1 MSDEPIAVV
10 GMACRFPGA
19 STLDAFWQL
28 LAEGRNA
35 VQEGVPGSGVGRM
48 AELFP
53 TADVQNEACRFCA
66 FIDDIDKFDAAFFR
80 ISPVEAELLDPQQR
94 IMLETSWQALEDAGI
109 DPERLRGS
117 RTGVY
122 AGISNNEYRSL
133 ALDVAESA
141 EPASSLYAV
150 SGTSLNTAIGRVS
163 FALDFAGP
171 AMAVDTACSSAL
183 VAIHQAVSGLQ
194 RGEAD
199 LALAGGVNNI
209 LSGRLLELRGN
220 AGMLAPDGQ
229 CKTFDARA
237 NGYVRGE
244 GCGLVVLKRLAEA
257 ERDGDRIWAVVRGSA
272 VNQDGASPGLTV
284 PSPDAQARVIQAALA
299 RAGMQPQDVDYL
311 EAHGTGTPVGDPI
324 EANAA
329 ASAYGPGRPADR
341 PLLIGSVKTN
351 IGHLESAAGVAGFMK
366 AVLALKHGVI
376 PRHLNFET
384 PNPALDWDRLP
395 LKVTA
400 AEMDWPRRPGHVP
413 TAGVSGFGWSGTN
426 AHVLLEGYETRPL
439 RGRPENSLREFPRP
453 QDGAGRQATKDGFV
467 PCAGP
472 TEVAAR
478 GQDFAG
484 PPMPV
489 ATRDDANAATRPARL
504 LPLSGKTDAALRESA
519 ARYLTWLEH
528 DEPASL
534 ADTAWTASVGRSHFD
549 FRAGV
554 VFRDADSL
562 RERLTALVDP
572 DERLVLAAVPRRKVA
587 FAYTGQASQWV
598 GMGRAL
604 YETEP
609 VFRAVLDRC
618 DALLRDSRGGSLLD
632 VMFGRG
638 GSPGDLDDPVWKQ
651 PAIYTLEC
659 GLTALWDSVGVRP
672 DVVFGHS
679 LGEIAAAQAA
689 GVFSLEDGLKFA
701 AARGAH
707 IGAVPGAGAM
717 AAVFAPAADIAAV
730 VDEHNAASAGIDV
743 SVAVDNGAQQVISGP
758 AEAIDT
764 ILERFESDGTRVA
777 RLRKS
782 PAYHSAMIEP
792 ALDGLEA
799 SIQDIPFAPPTIALL
814 SNVTGAVVAPDAILD
829 AAYWRR
835 HARERVQFRSC
846 VEELASLGVDAVVEL
861 GPHAVLGPM
870 TQLAWPGSAGTEPP
884 AVVAS
889 LWRPRADT
897 PASDTEDAFVAA
909 LGAAYEAGIQ
919 VQLEALFAGESRRR
933 VSLPGYPFQRERF
946 WAARRRRRVAADHA
960 LLGNRHDSARG
971 ETAFDIDIHPTDP
984 AWLGDHRVFGRLVA
998 PGALYGAMAASVASE
1013 VGEKSVLVEDL
1024 QLHNPLVLGE
1034 RDPDEADADD
1044 EGRQVQVLLD
1054 VADGAWRRVQL
1065 LSKQASEADWTLHA
1079 EARLAASAPVF
1090 PAAAQPVDI
1099 ETLKAGLSA
1108 EDLSAYYRGKAA
1120 LGIDL
1125 GPAFRTLT
1133 ALWSRPGEAL
1143 AEVAL
1148 PAGVDATQLDIHPL
1162 LLDGCFQAV
1171 GAARPGAGGDDGATY
1186 LPFAWDRMQLASRL
1200 PERLFCHVR
1209 IPERPAPDGDSDAPP
1224 AGVPEVAS
1232 GDLTIYD
1239 ADGRLVGE
1247 LTGYAVKRATRATLL
1262 AAVEGIDELLY
1273 EVVWRESGTPIGIV
1287 PADFL
1292 PSPSQIAADW
1302 PGFSEYL
1309 GAQGVDA
1316 RERPKLFDDLSLLAR
1331 RFALDA
1337 LDQLGWHRASRET
1350 VDAEAL
1356 RERLGVLPEHSQ
1368 LFRRMLEILVAAEV
1382 LRASGNEFAVAVA
1395 SDDPDPAG
1403 IPGDSEQFV
1412 AELLGRY
1419 EHASNEIGLFHRC
1432 AGALARVL
1440 RGDEDPLTLLFG
1452 SGEPSAGDL
1461 YIKAPVGRAA
1471 NRMLGDTMKA
1481 LIAELPEDRRLRII
1495 EVGAGTGSATASV
1508 LPELPEGRFDYVY
1521 TDISAG
1527 FFAEA
1532 EAQFGAADVGIEYRV
1547 LDIEK
1552 DPVEQGFEPHAYDLV
1567 IASNVLHATRY
1578 LEETAGFCRELLAPS
1593 GQLLALENLVGQ
1605 DWLDLTFGQ
1614 LDGWWRFEDEFRPRY
1629 AVAGPDVWRRAL
1641 INAGFS
1647 QAEVLGLGDADANQM
1662 PDRGVIVAQ
1671 GPADVS
1677 ERAGIWVVA
1686 GEKPDGRFVTE
1697 LAGSNQTVVV
1707 ACDHDGPSA
1716 AGVMPVKVV
1725 MDDRDSWR
1733 RLIEGL
1739 PADSPLHGVVHL
1751 AALTGAG
1758 MDATTEAMIADIRRI
1773 GSSALAMVQG
1783 MLDADAAPAKGVW
1796 LVTRGAQ
1803 VLERERAGQLAG
1815 AALWGFGKVAARE
1828 AAQLQVRM
1836 LDLDPADAAPEADV
1850 VLELMHPDDETHVA
1864 FRRGRRM
1871 AARLV
1876 RTGSERSR
1884 LTLPEGSRW
1893 VVGIGDDALD
1903 CLPLAPVAL
1912 EPDEVRL
1919 AVEAAGLNFWDVFA
1933 TLRLIDDKLLG
1944 TEMSGRVIEVGSA
1957 VSSVA
1962 VGHRVVGVRRGDSGT
1977 FAPEVV
1983 THEQL
1988 VARVPEDVSASAL
2001 ATMPTVF
2008 LSAALS
2014 YEAAGLK
2021 KGDRVLV
2028 HAGAG
2033 GVGLAAIQLA
2043 QAAGAEVFATASA
2056 PKQPYLQS
2064 LGVRH
2069 VFDSRSTA
2077 YGQQILD
2084 VTGGTGVDIILNSLT
2099 AEGFI
2104 DASLSCL
2111 AEGGA
2116 FIELAARD
2124 ILSEEEMRTRR
2135 PDATYAIIKLD
2146 ALKQDQPALP
2156 GGHLR
2161 TLMARA
2167 QAGELTPLAHSR
2179 WPLAEAES
2187 AVEFMRDGRH
2197 LGKIVLT
2204 LPPLVDGS
2212 LREDRAYLVTG
2223 GLGGIGLAV
2232 ADWLV
2237 DRGARTIVLNGRRT
2251 PDPEAEAA
2259 VAALAERGVDVH
2271 VEIADVTDVGAL
2283 DAMLARMDA
2292 TLPPLAGVIH
2302 SVGAL
2307 SDGALGNQTWESFE
2321 RVLWPK
2327 VVGAWHLHRATQHRD
2342 LDFFVLFS
2350 SVAGVL
2356 GNPGQSNHAAANAFL
2371 DQLAAHR
2378 RSVGL
2383 PGQAIAWG
2391 AWSGLGEAEEQRER
2405 IAEHLET
2412 RGTGWITPAHGLRA
2426 FERLVRE
2433 DLTAAVV
2440 VLADWTAYGEALGSR
2455 PPLLTDLLTA
2465 TDGESAPEEDLLAL
2479 LDDAPAGTHGE
2490 ILESFLQ
2497 RAVQAVLRLPTPPP
2511 PTVGFFDLGMDSLMA
2526 VELRNRINRAF
2537 GGEYTAA
2544 STVVFDYPDIQALAG
2559 FLASE
2564 IGGSSAAS
2572 AEPSGASTAPSDAP
2586 VAPVR
2591 TNADDGIAIIGMAC
2605 RFPGADDL
2613 DAFWQLLLAGRDA
2626 VLDARPNAD
2635 SLGAGSSMGELA
2647 AGYRR
2652 AGFIDAVDEFDARF
2666 FHVQPIEARGMDP
2679 QQRMLLETTWHAL
2692 EDAAIDPD
2700 TLRGSRT
2707 GVYAGIGTSEYRDL
2721 IMRRAATITY
2731 LGSAVSMAL
2740 GRVSF
2745 QLGLEGPTMP
2755 VSLNCASSL
2764 VAVHHAVRGLGQGE
2778 VDLALVGGVS
2788 TVLSPGVTQEMAEL
2802 GLLSPSGRCSSFD
2815 AAADGF
2821 VRGEGCGMVVLK
2833 RLAEAEADGD
2843 RIWGVIRGSAVNQ
2856 NGAAAGPTVP
2866 NGPAQERVIEA
2877 ALQRAGV
2884 APAEVDYLEA
2894 HGGGSQL
2901 GDPIEVNAA
2910 VAVYGRERDP
2920 ARPLGIGSVKT
2931 NIGHLEAAAGVASLI
2946 KTVLAMRHGVIPK
2959 QLHFREP
2966 NTHVDWDKLPVQV
2979 IAEQAAWPSHDERP
2993 RRAAV
2998 SAFGISG
3005 VNAHVV
3011 LEGHGSIDG
3020 DEGLAGAPKPVAAV
3034 LPLPETERESSPAER
3049 VDRTTRILPLSGQ
3062 SDDALRELAAGYLA
3076 WLDSQDEL
3084 PASKLGDLAW
3094 TASVGRRQFDRRVAV
3109 VFRDAD
3115 SLKSALTTI
3124 ANEGAGEDRPTPTR
3138 LAFVYSDAGAEWATA
3153 AKAMYGSEPVVR
3165 TVFDQCDELLTKA
3178 GGPSLLDVMHGN
3190 GAPTADDPA
3199 VVGPGTY
3206 ALQCATATLW
3216 SGVGIS
3222 PSVVVGRGVGG
3233 IAAAQAAGVLDMA
3246 GGLRL
3251 ATAPDAATF
3260 DALLGETPTS
3270 PVILTVVSS
3279 GAGSVVEAGGKLDAA
3294 YWRALQGQDAPAD
3307 GVEVPAGLG
3316 VDAII
3321 DIAPPTRSTMSDG
3334 GPVVLNAAVLDAATD
3349 GHADAFARSVASAY
3363 EAGLDVSLRG
3373 LFAGEE
3379 RRRISL
3385 PSYPFQRRK
3394 HWILT

>member
-1 MSDEPIAVV
+1 MGQVEQPQSKDARSGTRDEAIAVI

-19 STLDAFWQL
+19 PTLDAFWQL
-28 LAEGRNA
+28 LTDGGNA

-109 DPERLRGS
+109 DPEGLRGS

-150 SGTSLNTAIGRVS
+150 SGTSLNTAIGRVA

-257 ERDGDRIWAVVRGSA
+257 ERDGDRIWAIVRGSA

-284 PSPDAQARVIQAALA
+284 PSGDAQERVIQEALA
-299 RAGMQPQDVDYL
+299 CAGMQPQDVDYL

-329 ASAYGPGRPADR
+329 AAAYAPGRPADR

-366 AVLALKHGVI
+366 AALALKHGVI

-384 PNPALDWDRLP
+384 PNPAMDWDQLP
-395 LKVTA
+395 LEVTA
-400 AEMDWPRRPGHVP
+400 SERDWPRRPGHVP

-426 AHVLLEGYETRPL
+426 AHVLLSSYEGPGGTD
-439 RGRPENSLREFPRP
+439 SS
-453 QDGAGRQATKDGFV
+453 
-467 PCAGP
+467 
-472 TEVAAR
+472 

-484 PPMPV
+484 PTV
-489 ATRDDANAATRPARL
+489 AVASPDGAQAATRPARL
-504 LPLSGKTDAALRESA
+504 LPLSAKTEDALRESA
-519 ARYLTWLEH
+519 SRYLAWLGFA
-528 DEPASL
+528 DPAAL
-534 ADTAWTASVGRSHFD
+534 ADTAWTASTGRSHFD

-562 RERLTALVDP
+562 RERLASVAEP
-572 DERLVLAAVPRRKVA
+572 GEHQFQAAVPRRKIA

-598 GMGRAL
+598 GMGQAL
-604 YETEP
+604 YDTEP

-618 DALLRDSRGGSLLD
+618 DALLREDRDASLLD

-638 GSPGDLDDPVWKQ
+638 DSPGDLDDPMWKQ
-651 PAIYTLEC
+651 PSIYALEC
-659 GLTALWDSVGVRP
+659 GLTALWKSVGLQP

-689 GVFSLEDGLKFA
+689 GVFGLEDGLRFA

-730 VDEHNAASAGIDV
+730 VDDHNATSAGIDV

-758 AEAIDT
+758 ADAIDT
-764 ILERFESDGTRVA
+764 ILERFESDGVRVA

-792 ALDGLEA
+792 ALDGLEG
-799 SIQDIPFAPPTIALL
+799 SIRDIPFAPPSVTLL
-814 SNVTGAVVAPDAILD
+814 SNVTGAAVAPDAILD
-829 AAYWRR
+829 AGYWRR
-835 HARERVQFRSC
+835 HAREQVQFRSC
-846 VEELASLGVDAVVEL
+846 VETLASLGVDAVVEL

-870 TQLAWPGSAGTEPP
+870 TALAWPGSAGVEPP

-897 PASDTEDAFVAA
+897 PPADTEDAFVAA
-909 LGAAYEAGIQ
+909 VGAAYEAGVP

-946 WAARRRRRVAADHA
+946 WAARRRRRVAVDHP

-971 ETAFDIDIHPTDP
+971 ETAFDTEIHPTDP

-1013 VGEKSVLVEDL
+1013 TGEKSVLIEDFQL
-1024 QLHNPLVLGE
+1024 QNPLVMAE
-1034 RDPDEADADD
+1034 RDPDEADAAD
-1044 EGRQVQVLLD
+1044 EGRQMQVLVD
-1054 VADGAWRRVQL
+1054 VAEGAWRRVQV

-1079 EARLAASAPVF
+1079 EARLAASAPAF
-1090 PAAAQPVDI
+1090 PATAQPVDI
-1099 ETLKAGLSA
+1099 EALKAGLST
-1108 EDLSAYYRGKAA
+1108 DDVSAYYRGKAA
-1120 LGIDL
+1120 LGIEL
-1125 GPAFRTLT
+1125 GPSFRSLK

-1143 AEVAL
+1143 AEIAL
-1148 PAGVDATQLDIHPL
+1148 PSGVDAAQVDIHPL

-1171 GAARPGAGGDDGATY
+1171 GAARDPGSSGEDETTY
-1186 LPFAWDRMQLASRL
+1186 LPFAWDRMQLASQL

-1209 IPERPAPDGDSDAPP
+1209 IPERPAAEGESDGGGS
-1224 AGVPEVAS
+1224 VPEVAS
-1232 GDLTIYD
+1232 GDLKIYD
-1239 ADGRLVGE
+1239 PDGRVVGE
-1247 LTGYAVKRATRATLL
+1247 LAGYAVKRATRATLL

-1273 EVVWRESGTPIGIV
+1273 EVVWRESGTPVGIV

-1292 PSPSQIAADW
+1292 PQPSVVADAW
-1302 PGFSEYL
+1302 PSFAEYL
-1309 GAQGVDA
+1309 GAEGVDA
-1316 RERPKLFDDLSLLAR
+1316 RERPSLFDDLSLLAR

-1337 LDQLGWHRASRET
+1337 LDQLGWHRTS
-1350 VDAEAL
+1350 AEVVGADAL
-1356 RERLGVLPEHSQ
+1356 RERLDVLPEHSQ
-1368 LFRRMLEILVAAEV
+1368 LFRRMLEILAAGDV
-1382 LRASGNEFAVAVA
+1382 LRSSGDDFAVRVGA
-1395 SDDPDPAG
+1395 DDPLPAD
-1403 IPGDSEQFV
+1403 IPGDPEQFV
-1412 AELLGRY
+1412 AELLARY

-1432 AGALARVL
+1432 AGALAGVL

-1471 NRMLGDTMKA
+1471 NRMLGDAVKA
-1481 LIAELPEDRRLRII
+1481 LVAELPEGRRLRIV

-1532 EAQFGAADVGIEYRV
+1532 EAQFGEADGGIVYRV
-1547 LDIEK
+1547 LDIEN
-1552 DPVEQGFEPHAYDLV
+1552 DPVEQGFESHGYDLL

-1578 LEETAGFCRELLAPS
+1578 LEETLGHCRELLAPS
-1593 GQLLALENLVGQ
+1593 GHLLALENLVGQ

-1614 LDGWWRFEDEFRPRY
+1614 LDGWWRFADDFRPRY

-1641 INAGFS
+1641 LNAGFTA
-1647 QAEVLGLGDADANQM
+1647 AEVLGLGESDAEA
-1662 PDRGVIVAQ
+1662 PDRGVILAQ
-1671 GPADVS
+1671 GPTEVS
-1677 ERAGIWVVA
+1677 ERAGIWIVA
-1686 GEKPDGRFVTE
+1686 GDAPDGRFVAE

-1707 ACDHDGPSA
+1707 AGDDNGA
-1716 AGVMPVKVV
+1716 F

-1739 PADSPLHGVVHL
+1739 PTDLPLHGVVHM
-1751 AALTGAG
+1751 AALDGAG
-1758 MDATTEAMIADIRRI
+1758 VDATTEAMVADIRRI

-1783 MLDADAAPAKGVW
+1783 LLDADAAPTKGLW

-1803 VLERERAGQLAG
+1803 VLEREWAGQLAG
-1815 AALWGFGKVAARE
+1815 AALWGFGKVAGRE
-1828 AAQLQVRM
+1828 AAQLRVRM
-1836 LDLDPADAAPEADV
+1836 LDLDPADAAPAV
-1850 VLELMHPDDETHVA
+1850 NMVLELMHPDAETHIA
-1864 FRRGRRM
+1864 YRRGRRM

-1876 RTGSERSR
+1876 RAGSERTR

-1893 VVGIGDDALD
+1893 VVGVGDEALD

-1912 EPDEVRL
+1912 EPDEVRV
-1919 AVEAAGLNFWDVFA
+1919 AVEASGLNFWDVFA

-1944 TEMSGRVIEVGSA
+1944 TEMCGRIIEVGPA

-1962 VGHRVVGVRRGDSGT
+1962 VGDRVVGVRRGDSGT
-1977 FAPEVV
+1977 FAPEIV
-1983 THEQL
+1983 THEEL
-1988 VARVPEDVSASAL
+1988 VARVPEGVSGSAL

-2021 KGDRVLV
+2021 EGDRVLV

-2043 QAAGAEVFATASA
+2043 QAAGAEVYATASA
-2056 PKQPYLQS
+2056 PKQPYLKS
-2064 LGVRH
+2064 LGVEH
-2069 VFDSRSTA
+2069 VFDSRTTA
-2077 YGQQILD
+2077 YGEEILD
-2084 VTGGTGVDIILNSLT
+2084 ATGGAGVDIILNSLT

-2111 AEGGA
+2111 ADGGA

-2124 ILSEEEMRTRR
+2124 ILSEEEMRDRR

-2146 ALKQDQPALP
+2146 ALKQDRPALP

-2161 TLMARA
+2161 SLMARA
-2167 QAGELTPLAHSR
+2167 ETGQLAPLAHSR

-2204 LPPLVDGS
+2204 LPPLLDGS

-2232 ADWLV
+2232 AEWLA
-2237 DRGARTIVLNGRRT
+2237 DRGARTIVLNGRRE
-2251 PDPEAEAA
+2251 PDPEAADA
-2259 VAALAERGVDVH
+2259 VAALADRGVDVR
-2271 VEIADVTDVGAL
+2271 VEIADVTDLAAV
-2283 DAMLARMDA
+2283 DAMLARMDT

-2307 SDGALGNQTWESFE
+2307 SDGSLGNQTWESFE
-2321 RVLWPK
+2321 HVLWPK
-2327 VVGAWHLHRATQHRD
+2327 VVGAWHLHRATCDRD

-2356 GNPGQSNHAAANAFL
+2356 GNPGQANHAAANAFL

-2378 RSVGL
+2378 RAMGL

-2412 RGTGWITPAHGLRA
+2412 RGTGWISPAHGLRA

-2433 DLTAAVV
+2433 DLTSAVV
-2440 VLADWTAYGEALGSR
+2440 VLADWTAYGEALGTR
-2455 PPLLTDLLTA
+2455 PPLLTDLLTV
-2465 TDGESAPEEDLLAL
+2465 TDAGSGPEEDLLAL
-2479 LDDAPAGTHGE
+2479 LDGAPANAHGE
-2490 ILESFLQ
+2490 ILASFLQ

-2511 PTVGFFDLGMDSLMA
+2511 PSVGFFELGMDSLMA

-2537 GGEYTAA
+2537 GGEYTAS
-2544 STVVFDYPDIQALAG
+2544 STVVFDYPDIEALAG

-2564 IGGSSAAS
+2564 I
-2572 AEPSGASTAPSDAP
+2572 SGAPDASRATAEAPAAP
-2586 VAPVR
+2586 VLPS
-2591 TNADDGIAIIGMAC
+2591 ADDGIAIIGMAC

-2613 DAFWQLLLAGRDA
+2613 DAFWQLLLAGDDA
-2626 VLDARPNAD
+2626 VVDARPNAD
-2635 SLGAGSSMGELA
+2635 SLGAAGSGMAKLA
-2647 AGYRR
+2647 PGYRR
-2652 AGFIDAVDEFDARF
+2652 AGFVDGLDQFDARF
-2666 FHVQPIEARGMDP
+2666 FRIQPIEARSMDP

-2700 TLRGSRT
+2700 ALRGSRT

-2721 IMRRAATITY
+2721 IMRQEASITY

-2764 VAVHHAVRGLGQGE
+2764 VAVHHAATALSHGE

-2788 TVLSPGVTQEMAEL
+2788 TVLSPGVTREMAEL
-2802 GLLSPSGRCSSFD
+2802 GLLSATGRCSAFD

-2866 NGPAQERVIEA
+2866 NGSAQERVIET
-2877 ALQRAGV
+2877 ALERAGV
-2884 APAEVDYLEA
+2884 SPAEVDYLEA
-2894 HGGGSQL
+2894 HGAGSQL

-2910 VAVYGRERDP
+2910 ATVYGRGRDP

-2931 NIGHLEAAAGVASLI
+2931 NIGHLESAAGVASLI

-2959 QLHFREP
+2959 HLHFREP
-2966 NTHVDWDKLPVQV
+2966 NTYVDWDRLPVQV
-2979 IAEQAAWPSHDERP
+2979 TAEQMAWPGHDERP

-3011 LEGHGSIDG
+3011 LESHGDAQRV
-3020 DEGLAGAPKPVAAV
+3020 EPAGAE
-3034 LPLPETERESSPAER
+3034 PLE
-3049 VDRTTRILPLSGQ
+3049 RTTRILPLSAQ
-3062 SDDALRELAAGYLA
+3062 TDEALRELAKSHLA
-3076 WLDSQDEL
+3076 WLDAQGEASSSQ
-3084 PASKLGDLAW
+3084 LGDLAW
-3094 TASVGRRQFDRRVAV
+3094 TASVGRRQFDLRAAV
-3109 VFRDAD
+3109 VFRDAN
-3115 SLKSALTTI
+3115 SLEAGLTTV
-3124 ANEGAGEDRPTPTR
+3124 ASAGASEERPAPTGI
-3138 LAFVYSDAGAEWATA
+3138 AFVFTDGAADWATVG
-3153 AKAMYGSEPVVR
+3153 KALYAEPVVR
-3165 TVFDQCDELLTKA
+3165 AVFDQCDELLTEA
-3178 GGPSLLDVMHGN
+3178 GGPSLLDVMFAG
-3190 GAPTADDPA
+3190 GTATAPDDQA
-3199 VVGPGTY
+3199 VLGPGTY
-3206 ALQCATATLW
+3206 ALECALAMLW
-3216 SGVGIS
+3216 SSVGIS
-3222 PSVVVGRGVGG
+3222 PSVVIGRRVGG
-3233 IAAAQAAGVLDMA
+3233 IAAAQVA
-3246 GGLRL
+3246 GGLDLESAFRL
-3251 ATAPDAATF
+3251 ARAPDTATF
-3260 DALLGETPTS
+3260 EALLGETVTS
-3270 PVILTVVSS
+3270 PATLTV
-3279 GAGSVVEAGGKLDAA
+3279 AGPRGDAVCEAGGALDAE
-3294 YWRALQGQDAPAD
+3294 YWRGLREDDGSRD
-3307 GVEVPAGLG
+3307 GVEGLAALG

-3321 DIAPPTRSTMSDG
+3321 EIGPRRRLGSAVGDGAPLLLT
-3334 GPVVLNAAVLDAATD
+3334 AADD
-3349 GHADAFARSVASAY
+3349 PADAFAGTVARVY
-3363 EAGLDVSLRG
+3363 EAGLDVSLDG

-3394 HWILT
+3394 HWIVI

>member
-1 MSDEPIAVV
+1 
-10 GMACRFPGA
+10 
-19 STLDAFWQL
+19 
-28 LAEGRNA
+28 
-35 VQEGVPGSGVGRM
+35 
-48 AELFP
+48 
-53 TADVQNEACRFCA
+53 
-66 FIDDIDKFDAAFFR
+66 
-80 ISPVEAELLDPQQR
+80 
-94 IMLETSWQALEDAGI
+94 
-109 DPERLRGS
+109 
-117 RTGVY
+117 
-122 AGISNNEYRSL
+122 
-133 ALDVAESA
+133 
-141 EPASSLYAV
+141 
-150 SGTSLNTAIGRVS
+150 
-163 FALDFAGP
+163 
-171 AMAVDTACSSAL
+171 MAVDTACSSAL

-244 GCGLVVLKRLAEA
+244 GCGLVVLKRLADA

-284 PSPDAQARVIQAALA
+284 PSGDAQAHVIEAALA
-299 RAGMQPQDVDYL
+299 RAGLQPEDVDYL

-329 ASAYGPGRPADR
+329 AAAYGPGRPADR

-366 AVLALKHGVI
+366 AALALKHGVI

-384 PNPALDWDRLP
+384 PNPAMDWDRLP

-400 AEMDWPRRPGHVP
+400 AEMDWPRRTGHVP

-426 AHVLLEGYETRPL
+426 AHVLLESYEGPT
-439 RGRPENSLREFPRP
+439 GTGGESF
-453 QDGAGRQATKDGFV
+453 
-467 PCAGP
+467 AGP
-472 TEVAAR
+472 EVAVAAR
-478 GQDFAG
+478 
-484 PPMPV
+484 
-489 ATRDDANAATRPARL
+489 DDAGAATRRARL
-504 LPLSGKTDAALRESA
+504 LPLSAKTADALRESA
-519 ARYLTWLEH
+519 ARYLAWLERA
-528 DEPASL
+528 EPASL
-534 ADTAWTASVGRSHFD
+534 ADTAWTASIGRSHFD

-562 RERLTALVDP
+562 RKRLAALAEP
-572 DERLVLAAVPRRKVA
+572 DEGQFQPAVSRRKIA

-598 GMGRAL
+598 GMGNAL

-609 VFRAVLDRC
+609 VFREVLDRC
-618 DALLRDSRGGSLLD
+618 DALLREDRGASLLD
-632 VMFGRG
+632 AMFGRG
-638 GSPGDLDDPVWKQ
+638 DSPGDLDDPAWKQ
-651 PAIYTLEC
+651 PSIYTLEC
-659 GLTALWDSVGVRP
+659 GLTALWKSVGVQP

-717 AAVFAPAADIAAV
+717 AAVFAPPADIATV

-758 AEAIDT
+758 ADAIDA
-764 ILERFESDGTRVA
+764 ILERFESDGVRVA

-799 SIQDIPFAPPTIALL
+799 SIRDLPFAPPSITLL
-814 SNVTGAVVAPDAILD
+814 SNVTGAAVAPDAILD

-870 TQLAWPGSAGTEPP
+870 TTLAWPGSAGEPP

-897 PASDTEDAFVAA
+897 PEADTEDAFVAA
-909 LGAAYEAGIQ
+909 VGAAYEAGIP

-946 WAARRRRRVAADHA
+946 WAARRRRRVAVDHP

-971 ETAFDIDIHPTDP
+971 ETAFDTEIHPTDP
-984 AWLGDHRVFGRLVA
+984 AWLGDHHVFGRLVA

-1013 VGEKSVLVEDL
+1013 TGEKSVLIEDFQL
-1024 QLHNPLVLGE
+1024 QNALVLGE
-1034 RDPDEADADD
+1034 QDPDDADATA
-1044 EGRQVQVLLD
+1044 EGRQMQVLVD
-1054 VADGAWRRVQL
+1054 AADGVWRRVQV

-1090 PAAAQPVDI
+1090 PATTQPVDI
-1099 ETLKAGLSA
+1099 EALKAGLSA
-1108 EDLSAYYRGKAA
+1108 DDVTAYYRGKAA

-1125 GPAFRTLT
+1125 GPSFRSLR
-1133 ALWSRPGEAL
+1133 ALWSRSGEAL
-1143 AEVAL
+1143 AEVTL
-1148 PAGVDATQLDIHPL
+1148 PGDIDPTQLDIHPL

-1171 GAARPGAGGDDGATY
+1171 GAARDPGASGEDGTTY
-1186 LPFAWDRMQLASRL
+1186 LPFAWDRMQLAARL
-1200 PERLFCHVR
+1200 PERLFCHVVM
-1209 IPERPAPDGDSDAPP
+1209 PERPAAEGDS
-1224 AGVPEVAS
+1224 VPEVTS
-1232 GDLTIYD
+1232 GDLKIYD
-1239 ADGRLVGE
+1239 PDGRLVGE

-1273 EVVWRESGTPIGIV
+1273 EVVWRESGTPVGIV

-1292 PSPSQIAADW
+1292 PPPSQVVADW
-1302 PGFSEYL
+1302 PAFSEYL

-1316 RERPKLFDDLSLLAR
+1316 RERPSLFDDLSLLAR

-1337 LDQLGWHRASRET
+1337 LDQLGWHRTAGET
-1350 VDAEAL
+1350 VEADVL
-1356 RERLGVLPEHSQ
+1356 RERLNVLPEHEQ
-1368 LFRRMLEILVAAEV
+1368 LFRRMLEILAAAEV
-1382 LRASGNEFAVAVA
+1382 LRLSGNEFTVAVG
-1395 SDDPDPAG
+1395 SDDPLPAAIPADPEHFV
-1403 IPGDSEQFV
+1403 SELF
-1412 AELLGRY
+1412 ARY

-1432 AGALARVL
+1432 AGALAAVL

-1471 NRMLGDTMKA
+1471 NRMLGDAVKA
-1481 LIAELPEDRRLRII
+1481 LVAEIPDDRRFRIV

-1508 LPELPEGRFDYVY
+1508 LPELPEGRFDYIY

-1532 EAQFGAADVGIEYRV
+1532 EAQFGDADGGIEYRV

-1552 DPVEQGFEPHAYDLV
+1552 DPVEQGFESHGYDLV

-1578 LEETAGFCRELLAPS
+1578 LEETLGHCRELLAPS

-1614 LDGWWRFEDEFRPRY
+1614 LDGWWRFADDFRPRY

-1641 INAGFS
+1641 INSGFT

-1671 GPADVS
+1671 GPAAVT
-1677 ERAGIWVVA
+1677 ERPGIWIVA
-1686 GEKPDGRFVTE
+1686 GEATGGRFATE
-1697 LAGSNQTVVV
+1697 LAASNQTVVV
-1707 ACDHDGPSA
+1707 AGDEDGA
-1716 AGVMPVKVV
+1716 NTAGVLPAKVV
-1725 MDDRDSWR
+1725 PDDRDSWR
-1733 RLIEGL
+1733 RLFEGL
-1739 PADSPLHGVVHL
+1739 PADLPLHGVVHL

-1758 MDATTEAMIADIRRI
+1758 VDATTEAMVADIRRI

-1783 MLDADAAPAKGVW
+1783 MLDADAAPTKGLW

-1803 VLERERAGQLAG
+1803 VLEREWAGQLAG
-1815 AALWGFGKVAARE
+1815 AALWGFGKVAVRE
-1828 AAQLQVRM
+1828 AAQLGVRM
-1836 LDLDPADAAPEADV
+1836 LDLDPADAAPATDV
-1850 VLELMHPDDETHVA
+1850 VLELMHPDAETHVA
-1864 FRRGRRM
+1864 YRRGRRM
-1871 AARLV
+1871 AARMV
-1876 RTGSERSR
+1876 RAGSERAR
-1884 LTLPEGSRW
+1884 LTLPEGQRW
-1893 VVGIGDDALD
+1893 VVGVGDDALD
-1903 CLPLAPVAL
+1903 CLPLAQVTL
-1912 EPDEVRL
+1912 EPDEVRV

-1933 TLRLIDDKLLG
+1933 ALRLIDDKLLG
-1944 TEMSGRVIEVGSA
+1944 TEMCGRIVEVGSA

-1962 VGHRVVGVRRGDSGT
+1962 VGDRVVGVRRGDSGT
-1977 FAPEVV
+1977 FSPELV
-1983 THEQL
+1983 THQEL
-1988 VARVPEDVSASAL
+1988 VARVPEHVSGSAL

-2021 KGDRVLV
+2021 EGDRVLV

-2056 PKQPYLQS
+2056 PKQPYLRA
-2064 LGVRH
+2064 LGVQH

-2077 YGQQILD
+2077 YGEEILD
-2084 VTGGTGVDIILNSLT
+2084 ATGGEGVDIILNSLT

-2124 ILSEEEMRTRR
+2124 ILSEEEMRSRR

-2156 GGHLR
+2156 GGHLKA
-2161 TLMARA
+2161 LMARA
-2167 QAGELTPLAHSR
+2167 ETGELTPLAHSR
-2179 WPLAEAES
+2179 WPLAETES

-2232 ADWLV
+2232 ADWLA
-2237 DRGARTIVLNGRRT
+2237 DRGARTIVLNGRRE
-2251 PDPEAEAA
+2251 PDPEAEEA
-2259 VAALAERGVDVH
+2259 VAALAERGVDVR
-2271 VEIADVTDVGAL
+2271 VEIADVTDVAAL
-2283 DAMLARMDA
+2283 DAMLARMDDP
-2292 TLPPLAGVIH
+2292 LPPLAGVIH

-2307 SDGALGNQTWESFE
+2307 SDGALGNQTWDRFE
-2321 RVLWPK
+2321 HVLWPK
-2327 VVGAWHLHRATQHRD
+2327 VVGAWHLHRATRHRD

-2356 GNPGQSNHAAANAFL
+2356 GNPGQANHAAANAFL

-2440 VLADWTAYGEALGSR
+2440 VLADWTAYGEALGTR
-2455 PPLLTDLLTA
+2455 PPLLTDLLTVA
-2465 TDGESAPEEDLLAL
+2465 DGESAADEDLLAL
-2479 LDDAPAGTHGE
+2479 LDAAPAGAQVE
-2490 ILESFLQ
+2490 VLQSFLQ

-2537 GGEYTAA
+2537 GGQYTAA
-2544 STVVFDYPDIQALAG
+2544 STVVFDYPDIEALAG

-2564 IGGSSAAS
+2564 IGGSPSA
-2572 AEPSGASTAPSDAP
+2572 AP
-2586 VAPVR
+2586 VADAPAAAVQPG
-2591 TNADDGIAIIGMAC
+2591 ADDGIAIIGMAC
-2605 RFPGADDL
+2605 RFPGAEDL
-2613 DAFWQLLLAGRDA
+2613 DAFWQLLLAGDDA
-2626 VLDARPNAD
+2626 VVDARPNAD
-2635 SLGAGSSMGELA
+2635 SLGGAGGSMGRLSP
-2647 AGYRR
+2647 GYRR
-2652 AGFIDAVDEFDARF
+2652 AGFVDDVDQFDARF
-2666 FHVQPIEARGMDP
+2666 FRIQPIEARTMDP

-2700 TLRGSRT
+2700 ALRGSRT

-2721 IMRRAATITY
+2721 MREDGTISY

-2740 GRVSF
+2740 GRISY

-2764 VAVHHAVRGLGQGE
+2764 VAVHHAARALSHGE
-2778 VDLALVGGVS
+2778 VDLALTGGVS
-2788 TVLSPGVTQEMAEL
+2788 TVLSPGVTREMADL
-2802 GLLSPSGRCSSFD
+2802 GLLSSRGQCSAFD

-2833 RLAEAEADGD
+2833 RLADAQADGD

-2866 NGPAQERVIEA
+2866 NGSAQERVIET
-2877 ALQRAGV
+2877 ALGRAGV
-2884 APAEVDYLEA
+2884 PPSEVDYLEA
-2894 HGGGSQL
+2894 HGAGSQL

-2910 VAVYGRERDP
+2910 VAVYGRNREP
-2920 ARPLGIGSVKT
+2920 SQPLRIGSVKT
-2931 NIGHLEAAAGVASLI
+2931 NIGHLESAAGVASLI

-2959 QLHFREP
+2959 HLHFREP
-2966 NTHVDWDKLPVQV
+2966 NPHVEWDKLPVKV
-2979 IAEQAAWPSHDERP
+2979 TAEQDAWPVHDERP
-2993 RRAAV
+2993 HRAAV

-3011 LEGHGSIDG
+3011 LENRAV
-3020 DEGLAGAPKPVAAV
+3020 DEGALLAGAPEVVAGAW
-3034 LPLPETERESSPAER
+3034 PLAEPDPR
-3049 VDRTTRILPLSGQ
+3049 AELSDRTTRILPLSGQ
-3062 SDDALRELAAGYLA
+3062 SDDALRELAQSYLA
-3076 WLDSQDEL
+3076 WLDAQGEMSSRRL
-3084 PASKLGDLAW
+3084 ADLAW
-3094 TASVGRRQFDRRVAV
+3094 TASVGRRQFGHRAAV
-3109 VFRDAD
+3109 VFRDVD
-3115 SLKSALTTI
+3115 SLRAGLT
-3124 ANEGAGEDRPTPTR
+3124 AVAAREAGEERPTPTQI
-3138 LAFVYSDAGAEWATA
+3138 AFVYSDGSPEWAA
-3153 AKAMYGSEPVVR
+3153 MGKAMYAVEPVVR
-3165 TVFDQCDELLTKA
+3165 SVFDQCDEVLTKA
-3178 GGPSLLDVMHGN
+3178 GSPSLLDVMFGDDSAT
-3190 GAPTADDPA
+3190 GPDDPA
-3199 VVGPGTY
+3199 VSGAGTY
-3206 ALQCATATLW
+3206 ALQCAVATLW
-3216 SGVGIS
+3216 SSVGIS

-3233 IAAAQAAGVLDMA
+3233 IAAARAAGAVDMA

-3251 ATAPDAATF
+3251 AAAPDAATF
-3260 DALLGETPTS
+3260 DALLGETPTTS
-3270 PVILTVVSS
+3270 PVSSAVVSS
-3279 GAGSVVEAGGKLDAA
+3279 GTGGVVEAGGTLDAS
-3294 YWRALQGQDAPAD
+3294 YWRALHGQDGSGDGVDVLAGLRVDAVIEIALPTRPHPTVSDGSPLVINPAD
-3307 GVEVPAGLG
+3307 VG
-3316 VDAII
+3316 
-3321 DIAPPTRSTMSDG
+3321 
-3334 GPVVLNAAVLDAATD
+3334 ATTGD
-3349 GHADAFARSVASAY
+3349 HDAFVRTVAAAC
-3363 EAGLDVSLRG
+3363 EAGLDVSLRA
-3373 LFAGEE
+3373 LFVDEE

-3385 PSYPFQRRK
+3385 PRYPFQRRK
-3394 HWILT
+3394 HWIVD

>member
-1 MSDEPIAVV
+1 M
-10 GMACRFPGA
+10 
-19 STLDAFWQL
+19 
-28 LAEGRNA
+28 
-35 VQEGVPGSGVGRM
+35 
-48 AELFP
+48 
-53 TADVQNEACRFCA
+53 
-66 FIDDIDKFDAAFFR
+66 
-80 ISPVEAELLDPQQR
+80 
-94 IMLETSWQALEDAGI
+94 
-109 DPERLRGS
+109 
-117 RTGVY
+117 
-122 AGISNNEYRSL
+122 
-133 ALDVAESA
+133 
-141 EPASSLYAV
+141 
-150 SGTSLNTAIGRVS
+150 
-163 FALDFAGP
+163 
-171 AMAVDTACSSAL
+171 
-183 VAIHQAVSGLQ
+183 
-194 RGEAD
+194 
-199 LALAGGVNNI
+199 
-209 LSGRLLELRGN
+209 
-220 AGMLAPDGQ
+220 
-229 CKTFDARA
+229 
-237 NGYVRGE
+237 
-244 GCGLVVLKRLAEA
+244 
-257 ERDGDRIWAVVRGSA
+257 
-272 VNQDGASPGLTV
+272 
-284 PSPDAQARVIQAALA
+284 
-299 RAGMQPQDVDYL
+299 
-311 EAHGTGTPVGDPI
+311 
-324 EANAA
+324 
-329 ASAYGPGRPADR
+329 
-341 PLLIGSVKTN
+341 
-351 IGHLESAAGVAGFMK
+351 
-366 AVLALKHGVI
+366 
-376 PRHLNFET
+376 
-384 PNPALDWDRLP
+384 
-395 LKVTA
+395 
-400 AEMDWPRRPGHVP
+400 
-413 TAGVSGFGWSGTN
+413 
-426 AHVLLEGYETRPL
+426 
-439 RGRPENSLREFPRP
+439 
-453 QDGAGRQATKDGFV
+453 
-467 PCAGP
+467 
-472 TEVAAR
+472 
-478 GQDFAG
+478 
-484 PPMPV
+484 
-489 ATRDDANAATRPARL
+489 
-504 LPLSGKTDAALRESA
+504 
-519 ARYLTWLEH
+519 
-528 DEPASL
+528 
-534 ADTAWTASVGRSHFD
+534 
-549 FRAGV
+549 
-554 VFRDADSL
+554 
-562 RERLTALVDP
+562 
-572 DERLVLAAVPRRKVA
+572 
-587 FAYTGQASQWV
+587 
-598 GMGRAL
+598 
-604 YETEP
+604 
-609 VFRAVLDRC
+609 
-618 DALLRDSRGGSLLD
+618 
-632 VMFGRG
+632 
-638 GSPGDLDDPVWKQ
+638 
-651 PAIYTLEC
+651 
-659 GLTALWDSVGVRP
+659 
-672 DVVFGHS
+672 
-679 LGEIAAAQAA
+679 
-689 GVFSLEDGLKFA
+689 
-701 AARGAH
+701 
-707 IGAVPGAGAM
+707 
-717 AAVFAPAADIAAV
+717 
-730 VDEHNAASAGIDV
+730 
-743 SVAVDNGAQQVISGP
+743 
-758 AEAIDT
+758 
-764 ILERFESDGTRVA
+764 
-777 RLRKS
+777 
-782 PAYHSAMIEP
+782 
-792 ALDGLEA
+792 
-799 SIQDIPFAPPTIALL
+799 
-814 SNVTGAVVAPDAILD
+814 
-829 AAYWRR
+829 
-835 HARERVQFRSC
+835 
-846 VEELASLGVDAVVEL
+846 
-861 GPHAVLGPM
+861 
-870 TQLAWPGSAGTEPP
+870 
-884 AVVAS
+884 
-889 LWRPRADT
+889 
-897 PASDTEDAFVAA
+897 
-909 LGAAYEAGIQ
+909 
-919 VQLEALFAGESRRR
+919 
-933 VSLPGYPFQRERF
+933 
-946 WAARRRRRVAADHA
+946 
-960 LLGNRHDSARG
+960 
-971 ETAFDIDIHPTDP
+971 
-984 AWLGDHRVFGRLVA
+984 
-998 PGALYGAMAASVASE
+998 
-1013 VGEKSVLVEDL
+1013 
-1024 QLHNPLVLGE
+1024 
-1034 RDPDEADADD
+1034 
-1044 EGRQVQVLLD
+1044 
-1054 VADGAWRRVQL
+1054 
-1065 LSKQASEADWTLHA
+1065 
-1079 EARLAASAPVF
+1079 
-1090 PAAAQPVDI
+1090 
-1099 ETLKAGLSA
+1099 
-1108 EDLSAYYRGKAA
+1108 
-1120 LGIDL
+1120 
-1125 GPAFRTLT
+1125 
-1133 ALWSRPGEAL
+1133 
-1143 AEVAL
+1143 
-1148 PAGVDATQLDIHPL
+1148 
-1162 LLDGCFQAV
+1162 
-1171 GAARPGAGGDDGATY
+1171 
-1186 LPFAWDRMQLASRL
+1186 
-1200 PERLFCHVR
+1200 
-1209 IPERPAPDGDSDAPP
+1209 PDGDSDAPP
-1224 AGVPEVAS
+1224 GGVPEVAS

-1239 ADGRLVGE
+1239 AEGRLVGE
-1247 LTGYAVKRATRATLL
+1247 LAGYAVKRATRASLL

-1337 LDQLGWHRASRET
+1337 LDQLGWHRASGET
-1350 VDAEAL
+1350 VEAEAL

-1382 LRASGNEFAVAVA
+1382 LRASGNGFAVAVA

-1403 IPGDSEQFV
+1403 IPGDPEQFV

-1432 AGALARVL
+1432 AGALAGVL

-1471 NRMLGDTMKA
+1471 NRMLGDAMKA
-1481 LIAELPEDRRLRII
+1481 LVAELPEDRRLRII

-1508 LPELPEGRFDYVY
+1508 LPELPEGRFDYIY

-1614 LDGWWRFEDEFRPRY
+1614 LDGWWRFEDDFRPRY

-1662 PDRGVIVAQ
+1662 PDRGVIVAD

-1677 ERAGIWVVA
+1677 ERAGIWIVA
-1686 GEKPDGRFVTE
+1686 AEEPNGRFVTE

-1707 ACDHDGPSA
+1707 AGDHDGPSS
-1716 AGVMPVKVV
+1716 AGVMPVKVA

-1739 PADSPLHGVVHL
+1739 PADSTLHGIVHL

-1758 MDATTEAMIADIRRI
+1758 VDATTEAMVADVRRI

-1783 MLDADAAPAKGVW
+1783 ILDADAAPAKGVW

-1828 AAQLQVRM
+1828 AAQLRIRM

-1850 VLELMHPDDETHVA
+1850 VRELMHPDAETHVA
-1864 FRRGRRM
+1864 YRRGRRM

-1876 RTGSERSR
+1876 RAGSERSR

-1893 VVGIGDDALD
+1893 VVGVGDDALD
-1903 CLPLAPVAL
+1903 CLPLAPAAL
-1912 EPDEVRL
+1912 QPDEVRL

-1944 TEMSGRVIEVGSA
+1944 TEMCGRVIEVGSA

-1962 VGHRVVGVRRGDSGT
+1962 AGDRVVGVRRGDSGT

-1983 THEQL
+1983 THEEL

-2056 PKQPYLQS
+2056 PKQPYLQN

-2069 VFDSRSTA
+2069 VFDSRTTA
-2077 YGQQILD
+2077 YGQEILA

-2124 ILSEEEMRTRR
+2124 ILTEEEMRARR
-2135 PDATYAIIKLD
+2135 PDVTYAIIKLD

-2237 DRGARTIVLNGRRT
+2237 DRGARTVVLNGRRT

-2259 VAALAERGVDVH
+2259 VTVLAERGVDVH
-2271 VEIADVTDVGAL
+2271 VEIADVTDIAAL

-2307 SDGALGNQTWESFE
+2307 ADGALGNQTWESFE

-2378 RSVGL
+2378 RSMGL

-2433 DLTAAVV
+2433 DLTSAVV
-2440 VLADWTAYGEALGSR
+2440 VLADWTAYGEALGTR
-2455 PPLLTDLLTA
+2455 PPLLIDLLTA

-2490 ILESFLQ
+2490 ILASFLQ

-2544 STVVFDYPDIQALAG
+2544 STVVFDYPDIEALAG
-2559 FLASE
+2559 FLAGE
-2564 IGGSSAAS
+2564 IGGSAAAS
-2572 AEPSGASTAPSDAP
+2572 AGPSGASAVPSDSP
-2586 VAPVR
+2586 VAPAR

-2605 RFPGADDL
+2605 RFPGANDL

-2635 SLGAGSSMGELA
+2635 SLGGAGSNMGTLA
-2647 AGYRR
+2647 AGFRR
-2652 AGFIDAVDEFDARF
+2652 AGFVDAVDEFDARF
-2666 FHVQPIEARGMDP
+2666 FHVHSVEARSMDP

-2721 IMRRAATITY
+2721 IMRHAASMTY

-2745 QLGLEGPTMP
+2745 LLGLEGPTMP

-2764 VAVHHAVRGLGQGE
+2764 VAVHHAVTGLGQGE

-2788 TVLSPGVTQEMAEL
+2788 TVLSPGVTAEMADL

-2833 RLAEAEADGD
+2833 RLADAVKDGD
-2843 RIWGVIRGSAVNQ
+2843 RVWGVIRGSAVNQ

-2877 ALQRAGV
+2877 ALERAGV

-2894 HGGGSQL
+2894 HGGASQL

-2946 KTVLAMRHGVIPK
+2946 KTVLALRHGVIPK

-2966 NTHVDWDKLPVQV
+2966 NTYVDWDKLPVQV
-2979 IAEQAAWPSHDERP
+2979 TREQAAWPAHGERP
-2993 RRAAV
+2993 HRAAV

-3011 LEGHGSIDG
+3011 LEGHGGIDG
-3020 DEGLAGAPKPVAAV
+3020 DEGLAGMPKPVAAA
-3034 LPLPETERESSPAER
+3034 LPLSETERESSRAELL
-3049 VDRTTRILPLSGQ
+3049 DRTTRILPLSGQ
-3062 SDDALRELAAGYLA
+3062 SDDALRELAASYLA
-3076 WLDSQDEL
+3076 WLDAQDET
-3084 PASKLGDLAW
+3084 SSRRLGDLAW
-3094 TASVGRRQFDRRVAV
+3094 TASVGRRQFDRRAAI

-3115 SLKSALTTI
+3115 SLKAGLTTM
-3124 ANEGAGEDRPTPTR
+3124 AVRGPGRERPAPTR
-3138 LAFVYSDAGAEWATA
+3138 LAFAFTGASADWATTG
-3153 AKAMYGSEPVVR
+3153 KALYATEPVVR
-3165 TVFDQCDELLTKA
+3165 AVFDRCDELLTKA
-3178 GGPSLLDVMHGN
+3178 GGPSLLDVMHSD
-3190 GAPTADDPA
+3190 PTATGPDDQA
-3199 VVGPGTY
+3199 AFGPGIY
-3206 ALQCATATLW
+3206 ALQCAVAMLW
-3216 SGVGIS
+3216 SSVGVS
-3222 PSVVVGRGVGG
+3222 PSVVLGDGVGG
-3233 IAAAQAAGVLDMA
+3233 IAAAQAAGALDLDS
-3246 GGLRL
+3246 GLRL
-3251 ATAPDAATF
+3251 AAAPDTPTF
-3260 DALLGETPTS
+3260 DAMLGETATAPAA
-3270 PVILTVVSS
+3270 LTVAGPRP
-3279 GAGSVVEAGGKLDAA
+3279 GAVVEAGETLAA
-3294 YWRALQGQDAPAD
+3294 EYWRGLRGEEPRPAD
-3307 GVEVPAGLG
+3307 GVEVLAGLG
-3316 VDAII
+3316 VDAIVEI
-3321 DIAPPTRSTMSDG
+3321 EPLGLASAADDG
-3334 GPVVLNAAVLDAATD
+3334 PLVLTAANPADETD
-3349 GHADAFARSVASAY
+3349 GPGEAFIGAVAKAY
-3363 EAGLDVSLRG
+3363 EVGLDVSLRG
-3373 LFAGEE
+3373 LFAGEH

-3385 PSYPFQRRK
+3385 PRYPFQRRR
-3394 HWILT
+3394 HWFRT

>member
-1 MSDEPIAVV
+1 MTQLEQPQSEHARSAVSESSRSGTLDEPIAVV

-19 STLDAFWQL
+19 ATLDAFWQL
-28 LAEGRNA
+28 LAGGGNA

-53 TADVQNEACRFCA
+53 TADVQNDACRFCA
-66 FIDDIDKFDAAFFR
+66 FVDDIDKFDAAFFR

-133 ALDVAESA
+133 ALEVAESA

-150 SGTSLNTAIGRVS
+150 SGTSLNTAIGRVA
-163 FALDFAGP
+163 FALDLAGP

-194 RGEAD
+194 RREAD

-284 PSPDAQARVIQAALA
+284 PSGDAQARVIQAALA

-324 EANAA
+324 EADAA
-329 ASAYGPGRPADR
+329 ATAYGPGRPADR

-366 AVLALKHGVI
+366 AVMALRHGVI

-384 PNPALDWDRLP
+384 PSPAIDWDRLP
-395 LKVTA
+395 LEVTA
-400 AEMDWPRRPGHVP
+400 AERDWPRREGHVP
-413 TAGVSGFGWSGTN
+413 SAGVSGFGWSGTN
-426 AHVLLEGYETRPL
+426 AHVLLERYE
-439 RGRPENSLREFPRP
+439 
-453 QDGAGRQATKDGFV
+453 
-467 PCAGP
+467 GP
-472 TEVAAR
+472 TDTAAR

-484 PPMPV
+484 PAMPV
-489 ATRDDANAATRPARL
+489 ATRDGAQAATRRARL

-519 ARYLTWLEH
+519 ARYLTWLEGA
-528 DEPASL
+528 EPAAL
-534 ADTAWTASVGRSHFD
+534 ADAAWTASVGRSHFD

-554 VFRDADSL
+554 VFRDAGSL
-562 RERLTALVDP
+562 RERLAALVDP
-572 DERLVLAAVPRRKVA
+572 DERQFLATVPRRKLA

-618 DALLRDSRGGSLLD
+618 DALLREDRGASLLD
-632 VMFGRG
+632 VMFGREG
-638 GSPGDLDDPVWKQ
+638 APGDLDDPAWKQ
-651 PAIYTLEC
+651 PSIYALEC
-659 GLTALWDSVGVRP
+659 GLTALWESVGVRP

-689 GVFSLEDGLKFA
+689 GVFSLEDGLRFA

-717 AAVFAPAADIAAV
+717 AAVFAPADDIAAV

-758 AEAIDT
+758 ADAIDT
-764 ILERFESDGTRVA
+764 ILERFESEGTRVA

-792 ALDGLEA
+792 ALDGLQA
-799 SIQDIPFAPPTIALL
+799 SIREIPFAPPSITLL
-814 SNVTGAVVAPDAILD
+814 SNVTGAAVAPDAILD
-829 AAYWRR
+829 TAYWRR

-846 VEELASLGVDAVVEL
+846 VEELGSLGVDAVVEL

-870 TQLAWPGSAGTEPP
+870 TALAWPGSAGEPP

-889 LWRPRADT
+889 LMRPRADT
-897 PASDTEDAFVAA
+897 PAADTEDAFVAA
-909 LGAAYEAGIQ
+909 VGAAYEAGIP

-946 WAARRRRRVAADHA
+946 WAARRRRRVAVDHP

-971 ETAFDIDIHPTDP
+971 ETAFDTEIHPTDP
-984 AWLGDHRVFGRLVA
+984 AWLGDHHVFGRLVA
-998 PGALYGAMAASVASE
+998 PGALYGAMAASVAAE
-1013 VGEKSVLVEDL
+1013 AGEKSVLIEDFQL
-1024 QLHNPLVLGE
+1024 QNPLVLGE
-1034 RDPDEADADD
+1034 PDPDDADAADA
-1044 EGRQVQVLLD
+1044 GRQMQVLVD
-1054 VADGAWRRVQL
+1054 APDGAWRRVQV
-1065 LSKQASEADWTLHA
+1065 LSKHASEGEWTLHA
-1079 EARLAASAPVF
+1079 EARLAASAPAF
-1090 PAAAQPVDI
+1090 PAAAEPVDI
-1099 ETLKAGLSA
+1099 EALKAGLSP
-1108 EDLSAYYRGKAA
+1108 DDVSAYYRAKSA

-1125 GPAFRTLT
+1125 GASFRSLKG
-1133 ALWSRPGEAL
+1133 LWSRPGEAL

-1148 PAGVDATQLDIHPL
+1148 PTGVDAALEIHPL

-1171 GAARPGAGGDDGATY
+1171 GAARDGGGSGEDETTY

-1209 IPERPAPDGDSDAPP
+1209 MPERPASAGDAEDAPP
-1224 AGVPEVAS
+1224 SGVPEVAS
-1232 GDLTIYD
+1232 GDLRIYD

-1247 LTGYAVKRATRATLL
+1247 LEGYAVKRATRATLL

-1273 EVVWRESGTPIGIV
+1273 EVVWRETGEPAGIV

-1292 PSPSQIAADW
+1292 PAPSQVAADW
-1302 PGFSEYL
+1302 PSFSEYL
-1309 GAQGVDA
+1309 GAEGVDA
-1316 RERPKLFDDLSLLAR
+1316 RERPSLFGDLSLLAR

-1337 LDQLGWHRASRET
+1337 LDRLGWDRASGQE
-1350 VDAEAL
+1350 VEADAL
-1356 RERLGVLPEHSQ
+1356 RERLGVVPEHSQ
-1368 LFRRMLEILVAAEV
+1368 LFRRTLEILTAAAV
-1382 LRASGNEFAVAVA
+1382 LRPSGNEFAVAVA
-1395 SDDPDPAG
+1395 SGDPLPPG
-1403 IPGDSEQFV
+1403 IPGDPGEFA

-1432 AGALARVL
+1432 AGALAGVL

-1471 NRMLGDTMKA
+1471 NRMLGDAVKA
-1481 LIAELPEDRRLRII
+1481 LVAELPEDRRLRII

-1508 LPELPEGRFDYVY
+1508 LPELPEGRFDYMY

-1532 EAQFGAADVGIEYRV
+1532 EAQFGAADAGIEYRV
-1547 LDIEK
+1547 LDIEN
-1552 DPVEQGFEPHAYDLV
+1552 DPVAQGFESHGYDLV

-1578 LEETAGFCRELLAPS
+1578 LEETLGHCRELLAPS
-1593 GQLLALENLVGQ
+1593 GHLIALENLVGQ

-1614 LDGWWRFEDEFRPRY
+1614 LDGWWRFADDFRPRY
-1629 AVAGPDVWRRAL
+1629 AVAGPEVWRRAL
-1641 INAGFS
+1641 LNVGFS
-1647 QAEVLGLGDADANQM
+1647 QAEVLGLGDADASQA

-1671 GPADVS
+1671 GPAEVS
-1677 ERAGIWVVA
+1677 ERAGIWIVA
-1686 GEKPDGRFVTE
+1686 GEGPDGRFVKE

-1707 ACDHDGPSA
+1707 AGDGDGTGA
-1716 AGVMPVKVV
+1716 AGVMPAKVV

-1733 RLIEGL
+1733 RLVEGL
-1739 PADSPLHGVVHL
+1739 PADLPLHGVVHL

-1758 MDATTEAMIADIRRI
+1758 VDATTEAMVADVRRI

-1783 MLDADAAPAKGVW
+1783 MLDADAAPAKGLW

-1803 VLERERAGQLAG
+1803 VLEREWAGQLAG
-1815 AALWGFGKVAARE
+1815 AALWGLGKVAARE
-1828 AAQLQVRM
+1828 AAQLGVRM
-1836 LDLDPADAAPEADV
+1836 LDLDPADAAPAPDV
-1850 VLELMHPDDETHVA
+1850 VRELMHPDAETHVA
-1864 FRRGRRM
+1864 YRRGRRM

-1876 RTGSERSR
+1876 RAGSERAR

-1893 VVGIGDDALD
+1893 VVGVGEEALD
-1903 CLPLAPVAL
+1903 CLPLAPAAL

-1933 TLRLIDDKLLG
+1933 TLRLIDDRLLG
-1944 TEMSGRVIEVGSA
+1944 TEMCGRVIEVGSA
-1957 VSSVA
+1957 VTSVA
-1962 VGHRVVGVRRGDSGT
+1962 VGDRVVGVRRGESGT

-1983 THEQL
+1983 THEEL
-1988 VARVPEDVSASAL
+1988 VARVPEQMSGSAL

-2021 KGDRVLV
+2021 TGDRVLV

-2043 QAAGAEVFATASA
+2043 LAADAEVFATASA
-2056 PKQPYLQS
+2056 PKQPYLRD
-2064 LGVRH
+2064 LGVQH
-2069 VFDSRSTA
+2069 VFDSRSTD
-2077 YGQQILD
+2077 YGQEILD
-2084 VTGGTGVDIILNSLT
+2084 VTGGAGVDIVLNSLT

-2135 PDATYAIIKLD
+2135 PDVTYAIIKLD

-2161 TLMARA
+2161 ALMARA

-2237 DRGARTIVLNGRRT
+2237 DRGARTIVLNGRRG

-2259 VAALAERGVDVH
+2259 VAALEARGVDVR
-2271 VEIADVTDVGAL
+2271 VEIADVTDLAAV
-2283 DAMLARMDA
+2283 DAMLARMDE

-2307 SDGALGNQTWESFE
+2307 ADGALGNQTWENFE
-2321 RVLWPK
+2321 HVLWPK
-2327 VVGAWHLHRATQHRD
+2327 VVGAWHLHRATRDRD

-2356 GNPGQSNHAAANAFL
+2356 GNPGQANHAAANAFL

-2440 VLADWTAYGEALGSR
+2440 VLADWEAYGAALGAR
-2455 PPLLTDLLTA
+2455 PPLLADLLAA
-2465 TDGESAPEEDLLAL
+2465 TDGESAAEEDLLAL

-2490 ILESFLQ
+2490 ILASFLQ

-2544 STVVFDYPDIQALAG
+2544 STVVFDYPDIEALAG

-2564 IGGSSAAS
+2564 IGGSSGAS
-2572 AEPSGASTAPSDAP
+2572 AAPSDAP
-2586 VAPVR
+2586 AAPVAAS
-2591 TNADDGIAIIGMAC
+2591 ADDGIAIIGMAC
-2605 RFPGADDL
+2605 RFPGAGDL
-2613 DAFWQLLLAGRDA
+2613 DAFWQLLLSGDDA
-2626 VLDARPNAD
+2626 VVDARPNAD
-2635 SLGAGSSMGELA
+2635 SLGGDGSGTGKLA

-2652 AGFIDAVDEFDARF
+2652 GGFVDALDEFDARF
-2666 FHVQPIEARGMDP
+2666 FRVQPIEARGMDP

-2700 TLRGSRT
+2700 ALRGSRT

-2721 IMRRAATITY
+2721 IMRQGASITY

-2764 VAVHHAVRGLGQGE
+2764 VAIHHAVRGLGQGE
-2778 VDLALVGGVS
+2778 VDLALAGGVS
-2788 TVLSPGVTQEMAEL
+2788 TVLSPGVTREMAEL
-2802 GLLSPSGRCSSFD
+2802 GLLSQNGRCSAFD

-2821 VRGEGCGMVVLK
+2821 VRGEGCGVVVLK
-2833 RLAEAEADGD
+2833 RLADAEADGD

-2866 NGPAQERVIEA
+2866 NGPAQERVIET
-2877 ALQRAGV
+2877 ALERAGV
-2884 APAEVDYLEA
+2884 AAAEVDYLEA
-2894 HGGGSQL
+2894 HGAGSQL

-2920 ARPLGIGSVKT
+2920 DRPLAIGSVKT
-2931 NIGHLEAAAGVASLI
+2931 NIGHLESAAGVASLI

-2959 QLHFREP
+2959 HLHFREP
-2966 NTHVDWDKLPVQV
+2966 NPHVDWDMLPVRV
-2979 IAEQAAWPSHDERP
+2979 TAEREAWPAHDERP
-2993 RRAAV
+2993 HRAAV

-3011 LEGHGSIDG
+3011 LEGHGGID
-3020 DEGLAGAPKPVAAV
+3020 DVSGLAGAPKAVAAAV
-3034 LPLPETERESSPAER
+3034 SVSEPDREPSQAELLE
-3049 VDRTTRILPLSGQ
+3049 RTTRVLPLSGQ
-3062 SDDALRELAAGYLA
+3062 SDEALRELAAGYLA
-3076 WLDSQDEL
+3076 WLDAQDDL
-3084 PASKLGDLAW
+3084 PAGKLGDLAW
-3094 TASVGRRQFDRRVAV
+3094 TASVGRRQFGNRAAV
-3109 VFRDAD
+3109 VFQGVD
-3115 SLKSALTTI
+3115 SLKTALATI
-3124 ANEGAGEDRPTPTR
+3124 ASEGAGEDRPAPTR
-3138 LAFVYSDAGAEWATA
+3138 LAFVYSGAGAGWAA
-3153 AKAMYGSEPVVR
+3153 AGKALYAVEPVVR
-3165 TVFDQCDELLTKA
+3165 AVFDQCDELLTKA
-3178 GGPSLLDVMHGN
+3178 GGPSLLDVMLGSSAASA
-3190 GAPTADDPA
+3190 GDPA

-3206 ALQCATATLW
+3206 ALQCATAMLW
-3216 SGVGIS
+3216 SGVGVS

-3233 IAAAQAAGVLDMA
+3233 VAAAQAAGVLDIA
-3246 GGLRL
+3246 DGLRL
-3251 ATAPDAATF
+3251 AAAPDADAF

-3270 PVILTVVSS
+3270 PATSTVVTS
-3279 GAGSVVEAGGKLDAA
+3279 GTGGVIEAGGTLDAG
-3294 YWRALQGQDAPAD
+3294 YWHALHGRDDIGD
-3307 GVEVPAGLG
+3307 GVDVLTGLG
-3316 VDAII
+3316 VDAVIEI
-3321 DIAPPTRSTMSDG
+3321 SPRSATGDGAPL
-3334 GPVVLNAAVLDAATD
+3334 VLNPAGADSATGD
-3349 GHADAFARSVASAY
+3349 HEDAFVRAVAGVY

-3385 PSYPFQRRK
+3385 PKYPFQRRR
-3394 HWILT
+3394 HWIAT

>member
-1 MSDEPIAVV
+1 MGQVEQPQSEDVQPGRRDEAIAVI

-19 STLDAFWQL
+19 PSLDAFWQL
-28 LAEGRNA
+28 LTRGGNA

-150 SGTSLNTAIGRVS
+150 SGTSLNTAIGRVAY
-163 FALDFAGP
+163 ALDLAGP

-244 GCGLVVLKRLAEA
+244 GCGLVVLKRLADA
-257 ERDGDRIWAVVRGSA
+257 ERDGDRIWAIVRGSA

-284 PSPDAQARVIQAALA
+284 PSGDAQEGVIQAALA
-299 RAGMQPQDVDYL
+299 RARIEPRDVDYL

-329 ASAYGPGRPADR
+329 ASAYAPGRPADR

-366 AVLALKHGVI
+366 AALALKHGVI

-384 PNPALDWDRLP
+384 PNPAMDWDQLP

-400 AEMDWPRRPGHVP
+400 SEMEWPRRPGHVP

-426 AHVLLEGYETRPL
+426 AHVLLESYEGP
-439 RGRPENSLREFPRP
+439 
-453 QDGAGRQATKDGFV
+453 DGTVAGGQA
-467 PCAGP
+467 
-472 TEVAAR
+472 
-478 GQDFAG
+478 FAG
-484 PPMPV
+484 PKV
-489 ATRDDANAATRPARL
+489 AVASRDGTDAALRRARL
-504 LPLSGKTDAALRESA
+504 LPLSAKTEDALRESA
-519 ARYLTWLEH
+519 SRYLAWLWA
-528 DEPASL
+528 DDRAPL
-534 ADTAWTASVGRSHFD
+534 ADTAWTASTGRSHFD

-562 RERLTALVDP
+562 RERLAAIAEP
-572 DERLVLAAVPRRKVA
+572 DERQVQAAVPRRKIA

-598 GMGRAL
+598 GMGQAL
-604 YETEP
+604 YDTEP
-609 VFRAVLDRC
+609 AFRAVLDRC
-618 DALLRDSRGGSLLD
+618 DALLRDERGASLLD

-638 GSPGDLDDPVWKQ
+638 DSPGDLDDPMWKQ

-659 GLTALWDSVGVRP
+659 GLTALWQSVGVRP

-689 GVFSLEDGLKFA
+689 GVFSLEDGLRFA

-707 IGAVPGAGAM
+707 IGAVPGTGAM
-717 AAVFAPAADIAAV
+717 AAVFAPAADIAVV
-730 VDEHNAASAGIDV
+730 VDEHNAASDDIDV
-743 SVAVDNGAQQVISGP
+743 SLAVDNGAQQVISGP
-758 AEAIDT
+758 ADAIET
-764 ILERFESDGTRVA
+764 LVERFEADGVRVA

-799 SIQDIPFAPPTIALL
+799 SIRDIPFAPPSVTLL
-814 SNVTGAVVAPDAILD
+814 SNVTGAAVSSDAILD

-835 HARERVQFRSC
+835 HARERVQFRTC
-846 VEELASLGVDAVVEL
+846 VETLASLGVDAVVEL

-870 TQLAWPGSAGTEPP
+870 TALAWPGSAGVEPP
-884 AVVAS
+884 AEVAS

-897 PASDTEDAFVAA
+897 LPADTEDAFVAA
-909 LGAAYEAGIQ
+909 VGSAYEAGIP
-919 VQLEALFAGESRRR
+919 VDLEALFAGESRRR

-946 WAARRRRRVAADHA
+946 WAARRRRRVAVDHP

-971 ETAFDIDIHPTDP
+971 ETAFDTEIHPTEP

-1013 VGEKSVLVEDL
+1013 AGEKSVLIEDFQL
-1024 QLHNPLVLGE
+1024 QNPLVLAE
-1034 RDPDEADADD
+1034 RDPDDADAGD
-1044 EGRQVQVLLD
+1044 EGRQMQVLLD
-1054 VADGAWRRVQL
+1054 VAEGPWRRIQV
-1065 LSKQASEADWTLHA
+1065 LSKHASEADWTLHA

-1099 ETLKAGLSA
+1099 EALKAGLSV
-1108 EDLSAYYRGKAA
+1108 DDVSAYYRGKAA

-1125 GPAFRTLT
+1125 GPSFRSLKT
-1133 ALWSRPGEAL
+1133 LWSRPGEAL
-1143 AEVAL
+1143 AEIAL
-1148 PAGVDATQLDIHPL
+1148 PSGVDAASLDIHPL

-1171 GAARPGAGGDDGATY
+1171 GAARDPGSGGEDETTY

-1209 IPERPAPDGDSDAPP
+1209 IPERAAEGDSDG
-1224 AGVPEVAS
+1224 AGSVPEVAS
-1232 GDLTIYD
+1232 GDLRIYD

-1273 EVVWRESGTPIGIV
+1273 EVVWRESGMPVGIV

-1292 PSPSQIAADW
+1292 PPPAQVAGDW
-1302 PGFSEYL
+1302 PSFAEYL
-1309 GAQGVDA
+1309 GDEGVDA
-1316 RERPKLFDDLSLLAR
+1316 RERPSLFDDLSLLAR

-1337 LDQLGWHRASRET
+1337 LDQLGWHRASGD
-1350 VDAEAL
+1350 VVQADAL
-1356 RERLGVLPEHSQ
+1356 RESLGVLDEHSQ
-1368 LFRRMLEILVAAEV
+1368 LFRRMLEILAAGDV
-1382 LRASGNEFAVAVA
+1382 LRPSGDDFAVAVGA
-1395 SDDPDPAG
+1395 DDPLPADIPVDP
-1403 IPGDSEQFV
+1403 DQFV
-1412 AELLGRY
+1412 DELLARY

-1440 RGDEDPLTLLFG
+1440 RGDDDPLTLLFG

-1471 NRMLGDTMKA
+1471 NRMLGDAVKA
-1481 LIAELPEDRRLRII
+1481 LVAELPEDRRLRII
-1495 EVGAGTGSATASV
+1495 EIGAGTGSATASV
-1508 LPELPEGRFDYVY
+1508 LPELPEGRFDYIY

-1532 EAQFGAADVGIEYRV
+1532 EAQFGDADGGIVYRV
-1547 LDIEK
+1547 LDIEN
-1552 DPVEQGFEPHAYDLV
+1552 DPVEQGFESHGYDLV

-1578 LEETAGFCRELLAPS
+1578 LEETLGHCRALLAPS
-1593 GQLLALENLVGQ
+1593 GHLLALENLVGQ

-1614 LDGWWRFEDEFRPRY
+1614 LDGWWRFADDFRPRY
-1629 AVAGPDVWRRAL
+1629 AVAGPDVWCTAL
-1641 INAGFS
+1641 INAGFPA
-1647 QAEVLGLGDADANQM
+1647 AEVLGLGESEAEA
-1662 PDRGVIVAQ
+1662 PDRGVILAQ
-1671 GPADVS
+1671 GPAEVS
-1677 ERAGIWVVA
+1677 ERAGIWIVA
-1686 GEKPDGRFVTE
+1686 GDASDGRFATD
-1697 LAGSNQTVVV
+1697 LAAGNQTVVV
-1707 ACDHDGPSA
+1707 AGDD
-1716 AGVMPVKVV
+1716 
-1725 MDDRDSWR
+1725 DDRESWR

-1739 PADSPLHGVVHL
+1739 PADLALQGVVHM
-1751 AALTGAG
+1751 AALHGAG
-1758 MDATTEAMIADIRRI
+1758 VGATTDAMVADIRRI

-1783 MLDADAAPAKGVW
+1783 LLDADAQPAKGLW
-1796 LVTRGAQ
+1796 LVTQGAQ
-1803 VLERERAGQLAG
+1803 VLEREWAGQLAG
-1815 AALWGFGKVAARE
+1815 AALWGFGKVAGRE
-1828 AAQLQVRM
+1828 APQLRVRM
-1836 LDLDPADAAPEADV
+1836 LDLDPADAAPAMDV
-1850 VLELMHPDDETHVA
+1850 VLELMHGDAETHIA
-1864 FRRGRRM
+1864 YRRGRRM

-1876 RTGSERSR
+1876 RAGSERTR

-1893 VVGIGDDALD
+1893 VVGVGDEALD

-1912 EPDEVRL
+1912 ETNEVRV

-1933 TLRLIDDKLLG
+1933 TLRLIDDRLLG
-1944 TEMSGRVIEVGSA
+1944 TEMCGRIVEVGSA
-1957 VSSVA
+1957 VSLVA
-1962 VGHRVVGVRRGDSGT
+1962 VGDRVVGVRRGDSGT
-1977 FAPEVV
+1977 FAPEIV
-1983 THEQL
+1983 THEEL
-1988 VARVPEDVSASAL
+1988 VARVPEGVSGSAL

-2043 QAAGAEVFATASA
+2043 QAAGAEVYATASA
-2056 PKQPYLQS
+2056 PKQPYLKS
-2064 LGVRH
+2064 LGVEH
-2069 VFDSRSTA
+2069 VYDSRTTA
-2077 YGQQILD
+2077 YGQEILD
-2084 VTGGTGVDIILNSLT
+2084 ATGGAGVDIILNSLT

-2124 ILSEEEMRTRR
+2124 ILTEEEMRERR

-2161 TLMARA
+2161 ALMARA
-2167 QAGELTPLAHSR
+2167 EAGELAPLAHSR

-2197 LGKIVLT
+2197 LGKIVLS
-2204 LPPLVDGS
+2204 LPPLLDGS

-2232 ADWLV
+2232 AEWLAE
-2237 DRGARTIVLNGRRT
+2237 RGARTIVLNGRRE
-2251 PDPEAEAA
+2251 PDPEAVDA
-2259 VAALAERGVDVH
+2259 VAALAERGVDVR
-2271 VEIADVTDVGAL
+2271 VEVADVTDVDAL

-2292 TLPPLAGVIH
+2292 ALPPLAGVIH

-2307 SDGALGNQTWESFE
+2307 SDGALGNQTWDRFE
-2321 RVLWPK
+2321 DVLWPK
-2327 VVGAWHLHRATQHRD
+2327 VVGAWHLHTATRNRD

-2356 GNPGQSNHAAANAFL
+2356 GNPGQANHAAANAFL

-2378 RSVGL
+2378 RAMGL

-2412 RGTGWITPAHGLRA
+2412 RGTGWISPAHGLRA

-2440 VLADWTAYGEALGSR
+2440 VLADWKAYGEALGAR
-2455 PPLLTDLLTA
+2455 PPLLTDLLTV
-2465 TDGESAPEEDLLAL
+2465 TDAGSSPEEDLLAL
-2479 LDDAPAGTHGE
+2479 LDGAPAGAQGE
-2490 ILESFLQ
+2490 ILASFLQ

-2511 PTVGFFDLGMDSLMA
+2511 PSVGFFELGMDSLMA

-2537 GGEYTAA
+2537 GGEYTAS
-2544 STVVFDYPDIQALAG
+2544 STVVFDYPDIDSLAG
-2559 FLASE
+2559 FLAGE
-2564 IGGSSAAS
+2564 I
-2572 AEPSGASTAPSDAP
+2572 SGAPDASPTVAEAQATPVLPS
-2586 VAPVR
+2586 
-2591 TNADDGIAIIGMAC
+2591 ADDGIAIIGMAC
-2605 RFPGADDL
+2605 RFPGAEDL
-2613 DAFWQLLLAGRDA
+2613 EAFWQLLLAGKDA

-2635 SLGAGSSMGELA
+2635 SLGGAGTGLA
-2647 AGYRR
+2647 RLAPGYRR
-2652 AGFIDAVDEFDARF
+2652 AGFVDGLDQFDARF
-2666 FHVQPIEARGMDP
+2666 FRIQPIEARSMDP

-2700 TLRGSRT
+2700 ALRGSRT

-2721 IMRRAATITY
+2721 IMRQDASITY

-2764 VAVHHAVRGLGQGE
+2764 VAVHHAVTGLSHGE

-2788 TVLSPGVTQEMAEL
+2788 TVLSPGVTREMAEL
-2802 GLLSPSGRCSSFD
+2802 GLLSRTGRCSAFD

-2866 NGPAQERVIEA
+2866 NGSAQERVIGT
-2877 ALQRAGV
+2877 ALARAGM

-2894 HGGGSQL
+2894 HGAGSQL

-2910 VAVYGRERDP
+2910 AAVYGRGRDP

-2931 NIGHLEAAAGVASLI
+2931 NIGHLESAAGVASLI
-2946 KTVLAMRHGVIPK
+2946 KTVLAMHHGVIPK
-2959 QLHFREP
+2959 HLHFREP
-2966 NTHVDWDKLPVQV
+2966 NTYVDWDRLSVRV
-2979 IAEQAAWPSHDERP
+2979 TEEQMAWPGHDERP

-3011 LEGHGSIDG
+3011 LEGHGGI
-3020 DEGLAGAPKPVAAV
+3020 AGEE
-3034 LPLPETERESSPAER
+3034 PLGATPTE
-3049 VDRTTRILPLSGQ
+3049 RTTRILPLSAQ
-3062 SDDALRELAAGYLA
+3062 SDAALRELARRYLA
-3076 WLDSQDEL
+3076 SLDTQDEA
-3084 PASKLGDLAW
+3084 PPDRRRDLAW
-3094 TASVGRRQFDRRVAV
+3094 TASVGRRHFDRRAAV

-3115 SLKSALTTI
+3115 SLKAGLT
-3124 ANEGAGEDRPTPTR
+3124 AVVNGGVSEERAVPTR
-3138 LAFVYSDAGAEWATA
+3138 VAFVFTG
-3153 AKAMYGSEPVVR
+3153 AKADWARVGKALYAEPVVR
-3165 TVFDQCDELLTKA
+3165 AIFDQCDELLTAA
-3178 GGPSLLDVMHGN
+3178 GGTSLVDVMLGD
-3190 GAPTADDPA
+3190 GAATEPDDLA
-3199 VVGPGTY
+3199 VLGPGTY
-3206 ALQCATATLW
+3206 ALECAVAMLW
-3216 SGVGIS
+3216 SSVGVS
-3222 PSVVVGRGVGG
+3222 PSVVLGHGVGG
-3233 IAAAQAAGVLDMA
+3233 IAAARVAGVLDPDDA
-3246 GGLRL
+3246 LRL
-3251 ATAPDAATF
+3251 ARATDAATF
-3260 DALLGETPTS
+3260 DSLLGETRTS
-3270 PVILTVVSS
+3270 PAALTVAVPR
-3279 GAGSVVEAGGKLDAA
+3279 GGTGCEAGGALDAE
-3294 YWRALQGQDAPAD
+3294 YWRGLRDEEAPGE
-3307 GVEVPAGLG
+3307 GVEALADLG
-3316 VDAII
+3316 VDAIVEI
-3321 DIAPPTRSTMSDG
+3321 GPQLRLDSTAGDGAPLVFT
-3334 GPVVLNAAVLDAATD
+3334 AAATD
-3349 GHADAFARSVASAY
+3349 SAADAFVDAVGRAY
-3363 EAGLDVSLRG
+3363 RAGLDVSLQG

-3379 RRRISL
+3379 RHRIAL
-3385 PSYPFQRRK
+3385 PGYPFQRRK
-3394 HWILT
+3394 HWIVI